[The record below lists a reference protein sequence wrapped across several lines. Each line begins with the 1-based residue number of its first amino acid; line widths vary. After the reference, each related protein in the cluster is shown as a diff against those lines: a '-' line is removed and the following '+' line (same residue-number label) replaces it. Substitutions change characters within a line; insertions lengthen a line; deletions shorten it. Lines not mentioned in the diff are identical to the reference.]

1 MVTSQQFIR
10 SQARLTM
17 PGAFLRLE
25 GFAVLTVVL
34 MLYAHQGYSWLMF
47 VLLLFVPDLAILSF
61 SLNKRLG
68 SIVYNVIHTYTLPLF
83 LAVISFISSYSFGL
97 QLAFIWL
104 AHIAIDRSI
113 GYGLKYLGQFKE
125 THLSHV

>member
-10 SQARLTM
+10 SHIRLTM
-17 PGAFLRLE
+17 PGALLRLE
-25 GFAVLTVVL
+25 GFAVLTVVM

-47 VLLLFVPDLAILSF
+47 VLLLFVPDLAILTF

-68 SIVYNVIHTYTLPLF
+68 SIVYNLIHSYTLPLF
-83 LAVISFISSYSFGL
+83 LAVISFVSSYAFGL
-97 QLAFIWL
+97 QWAFIWL
-104 AHIAIDRSI
+104 AHIAIDRII

-125 THLSHV
+125 THLSHI